1 MFLYRRKEN
10 QTEKM
15 QWKALLYS
23 KEIADKEK
31 TLNSFLQ
38 EIQHSICCIGINP
51 DNDPEHLKEQIKAKL
66 EKTQVVA
73 EDCLYIL
80 EEREE
85 WEAAQALGMAVL
97 PYVPAGK
104 MQPDCFSD
112 AWIVV
117 EGFEDLDMDF
127 FQKAYERAHNLPW
140 TMLETKRCVIR
151 EFSMEDLPALFELY
165 AQPSVTEFMEPLFEW
180 EKEKEYQ
187 EAYISNVYRYYGYGM
202 WLVCK
207 KDTGQIIGR
216 AGFEHREYEDETE
229 LEMGYLI
236 ASSEQRKGYATEVCR
251 ALIDYAEKNL
261 DFPSIN
267 CLIQKENKASI
278 HLAEGLGFEFAGET
292 DISGKP
298 MLRYTKYCFFKTN
311 KI

>member
-1 MFLYRRKEN
+1 
-10 QTEKM
+10 M

-23 KEIADKEK
+23 KKIADKEK
-31 TLNSFLQ
+31 ELSLFLREIQQ
-38 EIQHSICCIGINP
+38 EIRCIGIYP
-51 DNDPEHLKEQIKAKL
+51 DNDLDNLKRQIEAEIEKAK
-66 EKTQVVA
+66 VVV

-80 EEREE
+80 EEKEE
-85 WEAAQALGMAVL
+85 WDASQALGMAVL
-97 PYVPAGK
+97 PFVPEGK
-104 MQPDCFSD
+104 KQPDCFSD

-127 FQKAYERAHNLPW
+127 LQKTYERAHNLPW
-140 TMLETKRCVIR
+140 TILKTKRCVIR
-151 EFSMEDLPALFELY
+151 EFSMEDLPALYELY
-165 AQPSVTEFMEPLFEW
+165 AQPSVTEFMEPLFDW
-180 EKEKEYQ
+180 EKEQEYE

-207 KDTGQIIGR
+207 KDSGQIIGR
-216 AGFEHREYEDETE
+216 AGFEYREYEDETE

-236 ASSEQRKGYATEVCR
+236 APEEQRKAYATEVCR

-267 CLIQKENKASI
+267 CLIQKENTVSI
-278 HLAEGLGFEFAGET
+278 HLAEMLGFEFVGET
-292 DISGKP
+292 DNAGKT

>member
-1 MFLYRRKEN
+1 
-10 QTEKM
+10 M

-23 KEIADKEK
+23 KKIADKEK
-31 TLNSFLQ
+31 ELSLFLREIQQ
-38 EIQHSICCIGINP
+38 EIRCIGIYP
-51 DNDPEHLKEQIKAKL
+51 DNDLDNLKRQIEAEIEKAK
-66 EKTQVVA
+66 VVV

-80 EEREE
+80 EEKEE
-85 WEAAQALGMAVL
+85 WDASQALGMAVL
-97 PYVPAGK
+97 PFVPEGK
-104 MQPDCFSD
+104 KQPDCFSD

-127 FQKAYERAHNLPW
+127 LQKTYERAHNLPW
-140 TMLETKRCVIR
+140 TILKTKRCVIR
-151 EFSMEDLPALFELY
+151 EFSMEDLPALYELY
-165 AQPSVTEFMEPLFEW
+165 AQPSVTEFMEPLFDW
-180 EKEKEYQ
+180 EKEQEYE

-207 KDTGQIIGR
+207 KDSGQIIGR
-216 AGFEHREYEDETE
+216 AGFENREYKDETE
-229 LEMGYLI
+229 LEKGYLI
-236 ASSEQRKGYATEVCR
+236 APEEQRKGYATEVCR
-251 ALIDYAEKNL
+251 ALIDNAEKNL